1 MSDLQPPLTTVRHLK
16 RIESNVNT
24 FYFRSE
30 YPAMNQQATASQ
42 KSRAEQET
50 ENEANRLREQVDA
63 ALAAVVSRSPDEIES
78 LQTAA
83 DRIERAARD
92 LSDAL
97 REVARQRRTPEIL

>member
-1 MSDLQPPLTTVRHLK
+1 
-16 RIESNVNT
+16 
-24 FYFRSE
+24 
-30 YPAMNQQATASQ
+30 MNQQATAAQ

-50 ENEANRLREQVDA
+50 ENEANRLREQIDA

-92 LSDAL
+92 LGDAL
-97 REVARQRRTPEIL
+97 RQLASQRRTPEIL